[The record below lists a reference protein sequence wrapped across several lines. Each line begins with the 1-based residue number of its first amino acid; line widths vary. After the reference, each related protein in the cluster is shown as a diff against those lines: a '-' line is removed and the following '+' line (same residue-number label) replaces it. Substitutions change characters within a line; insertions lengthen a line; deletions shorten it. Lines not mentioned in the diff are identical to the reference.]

1 MHECKVSQRRRGAM
15 IIRVMHA
22 DCVHR
27 LLIRHHVPDTVA
39 PNDEKRVRLKI
50 ELFDLQVRAWLD
62 VLGKVQVAESTRER
76 EVVAHLRE
84 MR

>member
-1 MHECKVSQRRRGAM
+1 
-15 IIRVMHA
+15 
-22 DCVHR
+22 
-27 LLIRHHVPDTVA
+27 
-39 PNDEKRVRLKI
+39 
-50 ELFDLQVRAWLD
+50 VRAWLD